1 MKFTIENFK
10 TRIIRPAER
19 MVDTEKILR
28 LLGDLGVRVLN
39 TRFCS
44 YSSADGLTF
53 KIIISTKS
61 HLYEDENEILAVRFC
76 TTNRNCSDYD
86 YNIFE
91 VIFED
96 NLKEFVD
103 KAKVSRYEAILLL
116 KRINSI
122 VFEVLTDIQEYDDN
136 IEIE

>member
-1 MKFTIENFK
+1 MKFTIESFK

-19 MVDTEKILR
+19 MMDTEKILH

-39 TRFCS
+39 MRFCS
-44 YSSADGLTF
+44 YSSVDGLTF
-53 KIIISTKS
+53 KIVISTKLHS
-61 HLYEDENEILAVRFC
+61 YEDENEILTVRFC

-86 YNIFE
+86 FNIFE

-96 NLKEFVD
+96 NLKELVD
-103 KAKVSRYEAILLL
+103 KAKISRYEAVLLL

-122 VFEVLTDIQEYDDN
+122 VFEVLTDIQEYED
-136 IEIE
+136 ITETE